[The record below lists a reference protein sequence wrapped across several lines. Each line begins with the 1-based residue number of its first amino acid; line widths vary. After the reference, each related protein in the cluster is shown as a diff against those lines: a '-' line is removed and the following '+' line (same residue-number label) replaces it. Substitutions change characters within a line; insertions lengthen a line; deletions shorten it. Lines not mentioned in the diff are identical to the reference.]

1 VRAYDGHLLTLVA
14 VLDDVRRH
22 GETARAEI
30 MARTGLGRTLVTQRI
45 ADLQELGL
53 VSAGDLG
60 ASTGG
65 RAPRNV
71 RFRPDTG
78 RVLAADLGATGVDV
92 ALADLAGT
100 LLAHRREDVE
110 VTAGPESVLGSIGKL
125 FDDVLAES
133 DDRQPVWGVGVG
145 VPGPVEFGSGRVVA
159 PPIMPG
165 WADYPIREYF
175 AERYHAPTWVD
186 NDVNVLMLGELR
198 AGAARGHSNA
208 ILVKLAT
215 GIGAGI
221 VVDGRLCRGAQG
233 SAGDVGHTQARRDST
248 VACRC
253 GKVGCL
259 EALAGGLAMAREGMG
274 LAAAGNEMLARRLQE
289 RGKLDA
295 ADVLWAAAR
304 GDQASVELVGRCGV
318 LIGEML
324 STAVHFFNPALI
336 VLGGRVAAASDV
348 LLATIRQTVYA
359 QSLPFATRRL
369 EIKGAELGADGGVI
383 GVATMVVDELLS
395 PGRLSAWIPAGSP
408 AGAADIAAQ
417 PG

>member
-1 VRAYDGHLLTLVA
+1 VA

-22 GETARAEI
+22 GESARADI
-30 MARTGLGRTLVTQRI
+30 VARTGLGRTLVTQRI

-60 ASTGG
+60 VSTGG

-71 RFRPDTG
+71 RFCPEAG

-92 ALADLAGT
+92 ALADLAGN
-100 LLAHRREDVE
+100 LLAHRRDDVE
-110 VTAGPESVLGSIGKL
+110 VAAGPESVLSSISGL
-125 FDDVLAES
+125 FDEVLAES
-133 DDRQPVWGVGVG
+133 DGPVPVWGVGVG

-175 AERYHAPTWVD
+175 AERYRAPTWVD

-208 ILVKLAT
+208 MMVKLGT

-233 SAGDVGHTQARRDST
+233 SAGDVGHTHARRDST

-259 EALAGGLAMAREGMG
+259 EALAGGLAMAREGMA

-289 RGKLDA
+289 RGTLDA
-295 ADVLWAAAR
+295 ADVLWAAGR
-304 GDQASVELVGRCGV
+304 GDQSCVELVGRCGM

-324 STAVHFFNPALI
+324 STAVHFLNPALI
-336 VLGGRVAAASDV
+336 VLAGRVAAASDV
-348 LLATIRQTVYA
+348 LLAAIRQTVYA

-369 EIKGAELGADGGVI
+369 EITGAELGADGGAI

-395 PGRLSAWIPAGSP
+395 PGRLSAWIAAGSP
-408 AGAADIAAQ
+408 AGAAEIAAL

>member
-1 VRAYDGHLLTLVA
+1 
-14 VLDDVRRH
+14 
-22 GETARAEI
+22 
-30 MARTGLGRTLVTQRI
+30 M
-45 ADLQELGL
+45 
-53 VSAGDLG
+53 
-60 ASTGG
+60 
-65 RAPRNV
+65 
-71 RFRPDTG
+71 
-78 RVLAADLGATGVDV
+78 
-92 ALADLAGT
+92 
-100 LLAHRREDVE
+100 
-110 VTAGPESVLGSIGKL
+110 
-125 FDDVLAES
+125 LAES
-133 DDRQPVWGVGVG
+133 DGGEPVWGVGVG

-198 AGAARGHSNA
+198 AGAARGHSNVMM
-208 ILVKLAT
+208 VKLGT

-304 GDQASVELVGRCGV
+304 GDQACVELVGRCGM

-324 STAVHFFNPALI
+324 STAVHFLNPALI
-336 VLGGRVAAASDV
+336 VLAGRVAAASDV

-369 EIKGAELGADGGVI
+369 EITGAELGADGGVI
-383 GVATMVVDELLS
+383 GVATMVVDQLLS
-395 PGRLSAWIPAGSP
+395 PGCLSAWIPAGSP
-408 AGAADIAAQ
+408 AGAAEIVARSE
-417 PG
+417 